1 MSIQVNSNFNYKGSK
16 PNFERD
22 RFETLELMR
31 SADERSLDNGH
42 ISYCE
47 ETGLHYV
54 FKNTN
59 ADDYMLGKW
68 REYSGSNSKILQ
80 VKNVITSEAIGTTEI
95 INYSLLTSDIS
106 ELKANQ
112 LIYDTNGIVAKIHSI
127 DITSGDVHVEII
139 HCNSGTAKI
148 PEPTDDEKLYF
159 RSRQTGN
166 KSGEW
171 KLFTTV
177 DGNEIQLTISKK
189 DSSSDEGNY
198 IPKAQEFVYD
208 SDRKIIVLGDGKTTL
223 RNLRAFYSVSIV
235 ENDVVSALGYKPESV
250 LNKGQANG
258 YAPLDANGL
267 VPIGNLPKN
276 LTDTYS
282 KTEIDSKDSDTLTNV
297 TGLINSEASIARNN
311 ENLIKS
317 DLDTHVANNVIH
329 VTQSD
334 KDTWNNKVEQTDLTD
349 LNNHIT
355 DSIIHVTQSDKDKWD
370 GMNQAFFV
378 NNVKDLPTADNKIG
392 YIGYVKT
399 SPDGITPIACET
411 YIWDGTSWQKLDQNQ
426 ISLDFKWGNIIDK
439 PKSTVLS
446 IDNSVKVAH
455 NHNNKTVLDKI
466 EQSTTGNF
474 MYDGVEIGVKA
485 KFFNTEKDLDSNG
498 EENTLYV
505 VYSDSRVRGFPSI
518 SVWRDGAFQILGRG
532 TQEAPVTVGDMN
544 ILQAEYFSVEAN
556 KSFVINLTSN
566 QFFAFMPV
574 EILKEIPG
582 EKDQEKILVDFSNS
596 SDFKYNDNL
605 LDISKD
611 LHLKISIKEIPT
623 ILDKVDDTYFSS
635 VEIDLS
641 EFKDIDLIQ

>member
-80 VKNVITSEAIGTTEI
+80 VKNVITSETIGSTEI

-127 DITSGDVHVEII
+127 DIDSGDVSVEII

-166 KSGEW
+166 ESGEW

-189 DSSSDEGNY
+189 DSSGDEGNY

-223 RNLRAFYSVSIV
+223 RNLRAFYNVSIV
-235 ENDVVSALGYKPESV
+235 ENDVVSALGYNPESV

-317 DLDTHVANNVIH
+317 DLDAHIVNNVIH

-334 KDTWNNKVEQTDLTD
+334 KDTWNNKVEQTDLID
-349 LNNHIT
+349 LNNHLT
-355 DSIIHVTQSDKDKWD
+355 DNIIHVTQSDKDKWD

-556 KSFVINLTSN
+556 RSFVINLTSN

>member
-80 VKNVITSEAIGTTEI
+80 VKNVMTSETIGSTEI

>member
-1 MSIQVNSNFNYKGSK
+1 MGIQINSNFNYKGNK

-31 SADERSLDNGH
+31 SADERSFDNGH

-54 FKNTN
+54 FKDTN
-59 ADDYMLGKW
+59 ANDYVLGKW

-80 VKNVITSEAIGTTEI
+80 VKNVITGEIIGSTEI

-127 DITSGDVHVEII
+127 DIASGDVSVEII

-166 KSGEW
+166 ESGEW

-189 DSSSDEGNY
+189 DSSGDEGDY

-208 SDRKIIVLGDGKTTL
+208 LDRKIIVLGDGKTTL
-223 RNLRAFYSVSIV
+223 RNLRAFYNVSIV
-235 ENDVVSALGYKPESV
+235 ENDVLLALGYKPESV

-267 VPIGNLPKN
+267 VPIGNLPRN

-317 DLDTHVANNVIH
+317 DLDTHIANNVIH

-334 KDTWNNKVEQTDLTD
+334 KDTWNNKVEQTDLID

-596 SDFKYNDNL
+596 SDFKYNNNL

-611 LHLKISIKEIPT
+611 LHLRISIKEIPT

>member
-22 RFETLELMR
+22 RFETLELMC

>member
-59 ADDYMLGKW
+59 TNDYMLGKW

-80 VKNVITSEAIGTTEI
+80 VKNVITSETIGSTEI

-127 DITSGDVHVEII
+127 DITNGDVHVEII

-166 KSGEW
+166 ESGEW

-208 SDRKIIVLGDGKTTL
+208 SDRKVIVLGDGKTTL
-223 RNLRAFYSVSIV
+223 RNLRAFYNVSIV
-235 ENDVVSALGYKPESV
+235 KDDVVSALRYNPESV
-250 LNKGQANG
+250 LNKGIANG

-317 DLDTHVANNVIH
+317 DLDTHIANNVIH

-334 KDTWNNKVEQTDLTD
+334 KDKWNNKVEQTDLTD

-378 NNVKDLPTADNKIG
+378 NDVKDLPTADNKIG

-596 SDFKYNDNL
+596 SDFKYNNNL

>member
-80 VKNVITSEAIGTTEI
+80 VKNIITSETIGSTEI

-106 ELKANQ
+106 ELKADQ
-112 LIYDTNGIVAKIHSI
+112 LIYDINGIVAKIHSI
-127 DITSGDVHVEII
+127 DITSGDVSVEII

-166 KSGEW
+166 ESGEW

-223 RNLRAFYSVSIV
+223 RNLRAFYNVSIV
-235 ENDVVSALGYKPESV
+235 KDDVLLALGYNPESV

-317 DLDTHVANNVIH
+317 DLDTHIANNVIH

-334 KDTWNNKVEQTDLTD
+334 KDKWN
-349 LNNHIT
+349 
-355 DSIIHVTQSDKDKWD
+355 

-378 NNVKDLPTADNKIG
+378 NNVKDLPTTDNKIG

-399 SPDGITPIACET
+399 SPDGVTPIACET

-505 VYSDSRVRGFPSI
+505 VYSYSRVRGFPSI

-596 SDFKYNDNL
+596 SDFKYNNNL

>member
-59 ADDYMLGKW
+59 TNDYVLGKW

-80 VKNVITSEAIGTTEI
+80 VKNIITSETIGSTEI

-106 ELKANQ
+106 ELKADQ

-148 PEPTDDEKLYF
+148 PEPADDEKLYF

-166 KSGEW
+166 ESGEW

-189 DSSSDEGNY
+189 DSSGDEGNY

-208 SDRKIIVLGDGKTTL
+208 SDRKVIVLGDGKTTL

-235 ENDVVSALGYKPESV
+235 KDDVVSALGYNPESV

-267 VPIGNLPKN
+267 VPIGNLPRN

-317 DLDTHVANNVIH
+317 DLDTHMANNV
-329 VTQSD
+329 
-334 KDTWNNKVEQTDLTD
+334 
-349 LNNHIT
+349 
-355 DSIIHVTQSDKDKWD
+355 IHVTQSDKDKWD

-378 NNVKDLPTADNKIG
+378 NNVKDLPTTDNKIG

-596 SDFKYNDNL
+596 SDFKYNNNL

>member
-22 RFETLELMR
+22 QFETLELMR

-80 VKNVITSEAIGTTEI
+80 VKNVITSETIGSTEI
-95 INYSLLTSDIS
+95 INYSLLASDIS
-106 ELKANQ
+106 ELKADQ

-139 HCNSGTAKI
+139 HCNSGIAKI

-166 KSGEW
+166 ESGEW

-189 DSSSDEGNY
+189 DSSGDEGNY

-208 SDRKIIVLGDGKTTL
+208 SDRKVIVLGDGKTTL
-223 RNLRAFYSVSIV
+223 RNLRAFYNVSIV
-235 ENDVVSALGYKPESV
+235 KDDVLLALGYNPESV

-267 VPIGNLPKN
+267 VPIGNLPRN

-317 DLDTHVANNVIH
+317 DLDAHIANN
-329 VTQSD
+329 
-334 KDTWNNKVEQTDLTD
+334 
-349 LNNHIT
+349 
-355 DSIIHVTQSDKDKWD
+355 IIHVTQSDKDKWD

-411 YIWDGTSWQKLDQNQ
+411 YIWDGISWQKLDQNQ

-455 NHNNKTVLDKI
+455 NHNNKTILDKI

-596 SDFKYNDNL
+596 SDFKYNNNL

>member
-80 VKNVITSEAIGTTEI
+80 VKNIITSETIGSTEI

-106 ELKANQ
+106 ELKADQ

-127 DITSGDVHVEII
+127 DITSGDVHIEII

-166 KSGEW
+166 ESGEW

-189 DSSSDEGNY
+189 DSSGDEGNY

-235 ENDVVSALGYKPESV
+235 ENDVVSALGYNPESV

-267 VPIGNLPKN
+267 VPIGNLPRN

-317 DLDTHVANNVIH
+317 DLDTHIANNVIH

-334 KDTWNNKVEQTDLTD
+334 KDAWNNKVEQTDLID
-349 LNNHIT
+349 INNHIT
-355 DSIIHVTQSDKDKWD
+355 DNIIHVTQSDKDKWD

-399 SPDGITPIACET
+399 SPDGVTPIACET

-455 NHNNKTVLDKI
+455 NHNNKTILDKI

-596 SDFKYNDNL
+596 SDFKYNNNL

>member
-80 VKNVITSEAIGTTEI
+80 VKNVITSETIGSTEI

-106 ELKANQ
+106 ELKADQ

-127 DITSGDVHVEII
+127 DITSGDVHIEII

-166 KSGEW
+166 ESGEW

-208 SDRKIIVLGDGKTTL
+208 SDRKVIVLGDGKTTL
-223 RNLRAFYSVSIV
+223 RNLRAFYNVSIV
-235 ENDVVSALGYKPESV
+235 KDDVVSALGYNPESV

-317 DLDTHVANNVIH
+317 DLDAHVANNVIH

-334 KDTWNNKVEQTDLTD
+334 KDTWNNKVGQTDLID

-355 DSIIHVTQSDKDKWD
+355 NNIIHVTQSDKDKWD

-399 SPDGITPIACET
+399 SPDGVTPIACET

-596 SDFKYNDNL
+596 LDFEYNDNL

-611 LHLKISIKEIPT
+611 LHLRISIKEIPT

>member
-59 ADDYMLGKW
+59 TNDYMLGKW

-80 VKNVITSEAIGTTEI
+80 VKNVITSETIGSTEI

-127 DITSGDVHVEII
+127 DIASGDVHVEII

-166 KSGEW
+166 ESGEW

-208 SDRKIIVLGDGKTTL
+208 SDRKVIVLGDGKTTL
-223 RNLRAFYSVSIV
+223 RNLRAFYNVSIV
-235 ENDVVSALGYKPESV
+235 ENDVVSALGYNPENV

-317 DLDTHVANNVIH
+317 DLDTHVTNNIIH

-334 KDTWNNKVEQTDLTD
+334 KDTWNNKVEQTDLID

-355 DSIIHVTQSDKDKWD
+355 DNIIHVTQSDKDKWD

-399 SPDGITPIACET
+399 SPDGVTPIACET
-411 YIWDGTSWQKLDQNQ
+411 YIWDGTSWQKLDQSQ

-455 NHNNKTVLDKI
+455 NHNNKTILDKI

-596 SDFKYNDNL
+596 LDFEYNDNL

>member
-59 ADDYMLGKW
+59 SDDYMLGKW

-80 VKNVITSEAIGTTEI
+80 VKNVITSETIGSTEI

-106 ELKANQ
+106 ELKADQ
-112 LIYDTNGIVAKIHSI
+112 LIYDINGIVAKIHSI

-166 KSGEW
+166 ESGEW

-208 SDRKIIVLGDGKTTL
+208 SDRKVIVLGDGKTTL
-223 RNLRAFYSVSIV
+223 RNLRAFYNVSIV
-235 ENDVVSALGYKPESV
+235 ENDVLSALGYTPESV

-267 VPIGNLPKN
+267 VPIGNLPRN

-317 DLDTHVANNVIH
+317 DLDTHITNNVIH

-334 KDTWNNKVEQTDLTD
+334 KDAWNNKVEQTDLTD

>member
-59 ADDYMLGKW
+59 TNDYMLGKW

-80 VKNVITSEAIGTTEI
+80 VKNIITSETIGSTEI

-106 ELKANQ
+106 ELKADQ

-127 DITSGDVHVEII
+127 DIISGDVSVEII

-166 KSGEW
+166 ESGEW

-189 DSSSDEGNY
+189 DSSGDEGNY

-208 SDRKIIVLGDGKTTL
+208 SDRKVIVLGDGKTTL
-223 RNLRAFYSVSIV
+223 RNLRAFYNVSIV
-235 ENDVVSALGYKPESV
+235 KDDVVSALGYNPESV

-267 VPIGNLPKN
+267 VPIGNLPRN

-317 DLDTHVANNVIH
+317 DLDTHITNNVIH

-334 KDTWNNKVEQTDLTD
+334 KDAWNNKVGQTDLID

-355 DSIIHVTQSDKDKWD
+355 DNIIHVTQSDKDKWD

-378 NNVKDLPTADNKIG
+378 NDVKDLPTADNKIG

-399 SPDGITPIACET
+399 SPDGATPIACET

-455 NHNNKTVLDKI
+455 NHNNKTILDKI
-466 EQSTTGNF
+466 EQST
-474 MYDGVEIGVKA
+474 
-485 KFFNTEKDLDSNG
+485 
-498 EENTLYV
+498 
-505 VYSDSRVRGFPSI
+505 SI
-518 SVWRDGAFQILGRG
+518 FHS
-532 TQEAPVTVGDMN
+532 
-544 ILQAEYFSVEAN
+544 
-556 KSFVINLTSN
+556 
-566 QFFAFMPV
+566 
-574 EILKEIPG
+574 
-582 EKDQEKILVDFSNS
+582 
-596 SDFKYNDNL
+596 
-605 LDISKD
+605 
-611 LHLKISIKEIPT
+611 
-623 ILDKVDDTYFSS
+623 
-635 VEIDLS
+635 
-641 EFKDIDLIQ
+641 

>member
-1 MSIQVNSNFNYKGSK
+1 
-16 PNFERD
+16 
-22 RFETLELMR
+22 
-31 SADERSLDNGH
+31 
-42 ISYCE
+42 
-47 ETGLHYV
+47 
-54 FKNTN
+54 
-59 ADDYMLGKW
+59 
-68 REYSGSNSKILQ
+68 
-80 VKNVITSEAIGTTEI
+80 
-95 INYSLLTSDIS
+95 
-106 ELKANQ
+106 
-112 LIYDTNGIVAKIHSI
+112 
-127 DITSGDVHVEII
+127 
-139 HCNSGTAKI
+139 
-148 PEPTDDEKLYF
+148 
-159 RSRQTGN
+159 
-166 KSGEW
+166 
-171 KLFTTV
+171 
-177 DGNEIQLTISKK
+177 
-189 DSSSDEGNY
+189 
-198 IPKAQEFVYD
+198 
-208 SDRKIIVLGDGKTTL
+208 
-223 RNLRAFYSVSIV
+223 
-235 ENDVVSALGYKPESV
+235 
-250 LNKGQANG
+250 
-258 YAPLDANGL
+258 
-267 VPIGNLPKN
+267 
-276 LTDTYS
+276 
-282 KTEIDSKDSDTLTNV
+282 
-297 TGLINSEASIARNN
+297 
-311 ENLIKS
+311 
-317 DLDTHVANNVIH
+317 
-329 VTQSD
+329 
-334 KDTWNNKVEQTDLTD
+334 
-349 LNNHIT
+349 
-355 DSIIHVTQSDKDKWD
+355 
-370 GMNQAFFV
+370 MNQAFFV

-399 SPDGITPIACET
+399 SPDGVTPIACET

-455 NHNNKTVLDKI
+455 NHNNKTILDKI

-596 SDFKYNDNL
+596 SDFKYNNNL

>member
-59 ADDYMLGKW
+59 ANDYMLGKW

-80 VKNVITSEAIGTTEI
+80 VKNVITSETIGSTEI

-106 ELKANQ
+106 ELKADQ
-112 LIYDTNGIVAKIHSI
+112 LIYDTNGVVAKIHSI
-127 DITSGDVHVEII
+127 DITSGYVHVEII

-166 KSGEW
+166 ESGEW

-177 DGNEIQLTISKK
+177 DGNEIQLTISEK

-208 SDRKIIVLGDGKTTL
+208 SDRKVIVLGDGKTTL
-223 RNLRAFYSVSIV
+223 RNLRAFYNVSIV
-235 ENDVVSALGYKPESV
+235 KDDVLLALGYNPESV

-317 DLDTHVANNVIH
+317 DLDTHITNNVIH

-334 KDTWNNKVEQTDLTD
+334 KDTWNNKVEQTDLID
-349 LNNHIT
+349 LNNHVT
-355 DSIIHVTQSDKDKWD
+355 DNIIHVTQSDKDKWD

-611 LHLKISIKEIPT
+611 LHLKILIKEIPT

>member
-1 MSIQVNSNFNYKGSK
+1 MSIQINNNFNYKGSK

-31 SADERSLDNGH
+31 SVDERSLDNGH

-59 ADDYMLGKW
+59 TNDYVLGKW

-80 VKNVITSEAIGTTEI
+80 VKNVITSETIGSTEI

-106 ELKANQ
+106 ELKADQ

-127 DITSGDVHVEII
+127 DITNGDVSVEII

-166 KSGEW
+166 KSREW

-177 DGNEIQLTISKK
+177 DGNEIRLTISKK

-208 SDRKIIVLGDGKTTL
+208 SDRKVIVLGDGKTTL

-235 ENDVVSALGYKPESV
+235 KDDVVSALGYNPESV

-267 VPIGNLPKN
+267 VPIGNLPRN

-317 DLDTHVANNVIH
+317 DLDTHIANNVIH

-334 KDTWNNKVEQTDLTD
+334 KDTWNNKVEQTDLIN

-355 DSIIHVTQSDKDKWD
+355 DNIIHVTQSDKDKWD

-378 NNVKDLPTADNKIG
+378 NNVKDLPTTDNKIG

-596 SDFKYNDNL
+596 SDFKYNNNL

>member
-59 ADDYMLGKW
+59 TNDYMLGKW

-80 VKNVITSEAIGTTEI
+80 VKNIITSETIGSTEI

-208 SDRKIIVLGDGKTTL
+208 LDREVIVLGDGKTTL
-223 RNLRAFYSVSIV
+223 RNLRAFYNVSIV
-235 ENDVVSALGYKPESV
+235 KDDVVSALRYNPESV
-250 LNKGQANG
+250 LNKGIANG

-317 DLDTHVANNVIH
+317 DLDTHIANNVIH

-334 KDTWNNKVEQTDLTD
+334 KDKWNNKVEQTDLTD

-378 NNVKDLPTADNKIG
+378 NDVKDLPTADNKIG

-596 SDFKYNDNL
+596 SDFKYNNNL

>member
-54 FKNTN
+54 FKDTNTN
-59 ADDYMLGKW
+59 DYMLGKW

-80 VKNVITSEAIGTTEI
+80 VKNIITSETIGSTEI

-106 ELKANQ
+106 ELKADQ

-166 KSGEW
+166 ESGEW

-189 DSSSDEGNY
+189 DSSGDEGNY

-208 SDRKIIVLGDGKTTL
+208 LDREVIVLGDGKTTL
-223 RNLRAFYSVSIV
+223 RNLRAFYNVSIV
-235 ENDVVSALGYKPESV
+235 KDDVVSALRYNPESV
-250 LNKGQANG
+250 LNKGIANG

-317 DLDTHVANNVIH
+317 DLDTHIANNVIH

-334 KDTWNNKVEQTDLTD
+334 KDTWNNKVEQTDLID
-349 LNNHIT
+349 INNHIA

-596 SDFKYNDNL
+596 SDFKYNNNL

>member
-80 VKNVITSEAIGTTEI
+80 VKNIITSKTIGSTEI
-95 INYSLLTSDIS
+95 INYSLLASDIS
-106 ELKANQ
+106 ELKADQ

-127 DITSGDVHVEII
+127 DITNGDVHVEII

-166 KSGEW
+166 ESGEW

-208 SDRKIIVLGDGKTTL
+208 SDRKVIVLGDGKTTL
-223 RNLRAFYSVSIV
+223 RNLRAFYNVSIV
-235 ENDVVSALGYKPESV
+235 KDDVSSALGYDPESV

-267 VPIGNLPKN
+267 VPIGNLPRN

-317 DLDTHVANNVIH
+317 DLDTHIANNVIH

-334 KDTWNNKVEQTDLTD
+334 KDAWNNKVGQTDLID

-455 NHNNKTVLDKI
+455 NHNNKTILDKI

-596 SDFKYNDNL
+596 SDFKYNNNL

>member
-80 VKNVITSEAIGTTEI
+80 VKNVITSETIGSTEI

-127 DITSGDVHVEII
+127 DITSGDVHIEII

-166 KSGEW
+166 ESGEW

-208 SDRKIIVLGDGKTTL
+208 LDREIIVLGDGKTTL
-223 RNLRAFYSVSIV
+223 RNLRAFYNVSIV
-235 ENDVVSALGYKPESV
+235 KDDVVSALRYNPESV
-250 LNKGQANG
+250 LNKGIANG

-282 KTEIDSKDSDTLTNV
+282 KAEIDSKDSDTLTNV

-317 DLDTHVANNVIH
+317 DLDTHIANNVIH

-334 KDTWNNKVEQTDLTD
+334 KDTWNNKVEQTDLID

-378 NNVKDLPTADNKIG
+378 NNVKDLPTTDNKIG

-399 SPDGITPIACET
+399 SPDGVTPIACET
-411 YIWDGTSWQKLDQNQ
+411 YIWDGTLWQKLDQNQ

-485 KFFNTEKDLDSNG
+485 KFFNTEKDLDING

-596 SDFKYNDNL
+596 SDFKYNNNL

>member
-59 ADDYMLGKW
+59 TNDYVLGKW

-80 VKNVITSEAIGTTEI
+80 VKNIITSETIGSTEI

-106 ELKANQ
+106 ELKADQ

-148 PEPTDDEKLYF
+148 PEPADDEKLYF

-208 SDRKIIVLGDGKTTL
+208 SDRKVIVLGDGKTTL

-235 ENDVVSALGYKPESV
+235 KDDVVSALGYNPESV

-267 VPIGNLPKN
+267 VPIGNLPRN

-317 DLDTHVANNVIH
+317 DLDTHMANNV
-329 VTQSD
+329 
-334 KDTWNNKVEQTDLTD
+334 
-349 LNNHIT
+349 
-355 DSIIHVTQSDKDKWD
+355 IHVTQSDKDKWD

-378 NNVKDLPTADNKIG
+378 NNVKDLPTTDNKIG

-596 SDFKYNDNL
+596 SDFKYNNNL

>member
-80 VKNVITSEAIGTTEI
+80 VKNIITSETIGSTEI

-208 SDRKIIVLGDGKTTL
+208 LDREVIVLGDGKTTL
-223 RNLRAFYSVSIV
+223 RNLRAFYNVSIV
-235 ENDVVSALGYKPESV
+235 KDDVVSALRYNPESV
-250 LNKGQANG
+250 LNKGIANG

-317 DLDTHVANNVIH
+317 DLDTHIANNVIH

-334 KDTWNNKVEQTDLTD
+334 KDKWNNKVEQTDLTD

-378 NNVKDLPTADNKIG
+378 NDVKDLPTADNKIG

>member
-80 VKNVITSEAIGTTEI
+80 VKNIITSETIGSTEI

-106 ELKANQ
+106 ELKADQ

-166 KSGEW
+166 ESGEW

-189 DSSSDEGNY
+189 DGSSDEGNY
-198 IPKAQEFVYD
+198 VPKAQEFVYD
-208 SDRKIIVLGDGKTTL
+208 SDRKVIVLGDGKTTL

-235 ENDVVSALGYKPESV
+235 ENDVVSALGYTPESV
-250 LNKGQANG
+250 LNKGIANG

-267 VPIGNLPKN
+267 VPIGNLPRN

-317 DLDTHVANNVIH
+317 DLDTHIANNVIH

-334 KDTWNNKVEQTDLTD
+334 KDKWNNKVEQTDLTD
-349 LNNHIT
+349 INNHIT

-399 SPDGITPIACET
+399 SPDGVTPIACET

-455 NHNNKTVLDKI
+455 NHNNKTILDKI

-596 SDFKYNDNL
+596 SDFKYNNNL

-611 LHLKISIKEIPT
+611 LNLKISIKEIPT

>member
-80 VKNVITSEAIGTTEI
+80 VKNVITSETIGSTEI

-127 DITSGDVHVEII
+127 DITNGDVHVEII

-166 KSGEW
+166 ESGEW

-208 SDRKIIVLGDGKTTL
+208 LDREIIVLGDGKTTL
-223 RNLRAFYSVSIV
+223 RNLRAFYNVSIV
-235 ENDVVSALGYKPESV
+235 KDDVVSALRYNPESV
-250 LNKGQANG
+250 LNKGIANG

-282 KTEIDSKDSDTLTNV
+282 KAEIDSKDSDTLTNV

-317 DLDTHVANNVIH
+317 DLDTHIANNVIH

-334 KDTWNNKVEQTDLTD
+334 KDTWNNKVEQTDLID

-378 NNVKDLPTADNKIG
+378 NNVKDLPTTDNKIG

-399 SPDGITPIACET
+399 SPDGVTPIACET
-411 YIWDGTSWQKLDQNQ
+411 YIWDGTLWQKLDQNQ

-455 NHNNKTVLDKI
+455 NHNNKTILDKI

-596 SDFKYNDNL
+596 SDFKYNNNL

>member
-1 MSIQVNSNFNYKGSK
+1 MSIQINSNFNYKGSK

-59 ADDYMLGKW
+59 TNDYVLGKW

-80 VKNVITSEAIGTTEI
+80 VKNIITSETIGSTEI

-127 DITSGDVHVEII
+127 DITSGDVSVEII

-208 SDRKIIVLGDGKTTL
+208 LDREVIVLGDGKTTL
-223 RNLRAFYSVSIV
+223 RNLRAFYNVSIV
-235 ENDVVSALGYKPESV
+235 KDDVVSALRYNPESI
-250 LNKGQANG
+250 LNKGIANG

-317 DLDTHVANNVIH
+317 DLDTHIANNVIH

-334 KDTWNNKVEQTDLTD
+334 KDTWNNKVEQTDLID
-349 LNNHIT
+349 LNNHIA
-355 DSIIHVTQSDKDKWD
+355 DNIIHVTQSDKDKWD

-455 NHNNKTVLDKI
+455 NHNNKTILDKI

-596 SDFKYNDNL
+596 SDFKYNNNL